1 MGRHANPHG
10 TVTMDDAIHDEST
23 PAPARDE
30 GRPDPARDEA
40 ASAAAGHAGLVAQL
54 RQLEDFAARTVAEGD
69 ALPPQATEM
78 ILHLREI
85 VDALDGLTASM
96 AEPLPADAS
105 PRPGVAL
112 DDHRGTT

>member
-10 TVTMDDAIHDEST
+10 TIMMDDAI
-23 PAPARDE
+23 RDS
-30 GRPDPARDEA
+30 GAPDPARDEA
-40 ASAAAGHAGLVAQL
+40 ANAAAGHAGLVAQL
-54 RQLEDFAARTVAEGD
+54 RQLEAFAARTVAEGD

-96 AEPLPADAS
+96 TEPLPGDAGPHPS
-105 PRPGVAL
+105 GQEDEL
-112 DDHRGTT
+112 RGQS

>member
-10 TVTMDDAIHDEST
+10 TVTMDDAILDGG
-23 PAPARDE
+23 A
-30 GRPDPARDEA
+30 PDPTRDDA
-40 ASAAAGHAGLVAQL
+40 ANAAAGHAGLVAQL
-54 RQLEDFAARTVAEGD
+54 RQLEAFAARTVAEGD

-96 AEPLPADAS
+96 TEQLPSDATPHPGRGEDELRGS
-105 PRPGVAL
+105 P
-112 DDHRGTT
+112 

>member
-1 MGRHANPHG
+1 M
-10 TVTMDDAIHDEST
+10 TMDDAILDGG
-23 PAPARDE
+23 A
-30 GRPDPARDEA
+30 PDPARDDA

-54 RQLEDFAARTVAEGD
+54 RQLEAFAARTVAEGD

-96 AEPLPADAS
+96 TEPLPSDAG
-105 PRPGVAL
+105 PRPGGTEDEL
-112 DDHRGTT
+112 RGST